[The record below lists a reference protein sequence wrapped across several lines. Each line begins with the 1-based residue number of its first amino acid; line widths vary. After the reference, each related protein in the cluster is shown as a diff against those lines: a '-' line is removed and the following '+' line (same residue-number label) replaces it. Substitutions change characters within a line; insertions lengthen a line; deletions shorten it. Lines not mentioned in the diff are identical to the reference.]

1 MIAWW
6 PWAAQL
12 PLARTVASR
21 YHVPVELVLAV
32 MGVES
37 SFDPRAF
44 RAEPQINDA
53 SRGLMQLLLGT
64 ARGLGFT
71 GPEDG
76 LFDPA
81 VNADLGTRL
90 LRDNLKA
97 RGGDVAKAVSQ
108 YNGGYRPQYGL
119 GEPYA
124 SGPNV
129 GRFGNQAHVD
139 KVLAA
144 MAEFRTALGLVPPA
158 APAAPAPTP
167 APYGGLPIASERS
180 GAPIGVVVGLTILG
194 GAIAVLVAF
203 LARR

>member
-1 MIAWW
+1 MIAFW
-6 PWAAQL
+6 PWQTQL

-21 YHVPVELVLAV
+21 YGVPLELVLAV

-37 SFDPRAF
+37 SFDPRAY
-44 RAEPQINDA
+44 RAEPQIGDA

-76 LFDPA
+76 LYVPA
-81 VNADLGTRL
+81 TNADLGTRL
-90 LRDNLKA
+90 LRDNLRA
-97 RGGDVAKAVSQ
+97 RGGDIAKAVSQ

-124 SGPNV
+124 SGPNA

-144 MAEFRTALGLVPPA
+144 MQEFRVAL
-158 APAAPAPTP
+158 APSAPAPPP
-167 APYGGLPIASERS
+167 APYGGVPAAPEAPGSPIVWIVTLA
-180 GAPIGVVVGLTILG
+180 ALA
-194 GAIAVLVAF
+194 GAIAL
-203 LARR
+203 LAGARAP